1 MLCVEGMLA
10 VRVAGRWRGG
20 ESPGRLAWV
29 RVAPSSWCQGGP
41 ATVTLPCWCHCWL
54 CWAGGTDPYRGAGP
68 ALAASGSPRLVP
80 KPALIHI
87 LPVNSKLRVLP
98 HSVSLLPP
106 PRASHKFLLPPPT
119 TGSSMEIGMRG
130 KCLLSL
136 KRQQVELA

>member
-54 CWAGGTDPYRGAGP
+54 CWEGGTDPYRGAGP

-106 PRASHKFLLPPPT
+106 PPSLSQIPAASSYHRLLYGDRDEGEMSAFPQKAA
-119 TGSSMEIGMRG
+119 G
-130 KCLLSL
+130 
-136 KRQQVELA
+136 

>member
-98 HSVSLLPP
+98 HSVTASSPPSLSQIPA
-106 PRASHKFLLPPPT
+106 ASSYHWLLFGDRDGGEMSAFPQKAA
-119 TGSSMEIGMRG
+119 G
-130 KCLLSL
+130 
-136 KRQQVELA
+136 